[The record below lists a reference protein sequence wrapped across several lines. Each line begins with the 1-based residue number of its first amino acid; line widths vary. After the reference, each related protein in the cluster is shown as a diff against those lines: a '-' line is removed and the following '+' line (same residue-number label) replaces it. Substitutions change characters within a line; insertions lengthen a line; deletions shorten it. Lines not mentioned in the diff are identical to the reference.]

1 MDAIKKK
8 MQTLATDT
16 ASAVERASAFEL
28 EITTTT
34 ALADGYEEQVR
45 SIQKK
50 MQSLEGQFDVCVET
64 LFDVSLK
71 LEVKEKAYTNA
82 EGDVGALSRRIL
94 LLEDEEEISEDRLA
108 ATVTKLCGESKRADQ
123 AIKKRQMLENAQT
136 VSIENT
142 DSLEAQLK
150 EAKYMLEESER
161 KFEDISRKLGTL
173 EGELERSNERA
184 DMGENKITNLEEEL
198 KVVGQNLQTLEVSEE
213 KAIQREE
220 KYQKQIADLS
230 KRFNVFQSRDETAT
244 MNIAR
249 LNIKIDQV
257 EESLLTEKLKIKHV
271 SDDLNKT
278 FDDMLQY

>member
-16 ASAVERASAFEL
+16 ANAVERAAAFDI
-28 EITTTT
+28 EISSTT
-34 ALADGYEEQVR
+34 AIADGFEEQVR
-45 SIQKK
+45 NIQKK
-50 MQSLEGQFDVCVET
+50 MQTLEGQFDCCTET

-108 ATVTKLCGESKRADQ
+108 VTVTKLCKESKRADA
-123 AIKKRQMLENAQT
+123 AIKGRQQLENAQT
-136 VSIENT
+136 VSIEQT
-142 DSLEAQLK
+142 DKLEAQLK

-173 EGELERSNERA
+173 EGELERSTERA
-184 DMGENKITNLEEEL
+184 DIGENKIINLEEEL

-220 KYQKQIADLS
+220 KYQKQISDLS
-230 KRFNVFQSRDETAT
+230 KRLNLAQGRDEAAT

-249 LNIKIDQV
+249 LNIKIDQI
-257 EESLLTEKLKIKHV
+257 EESLLTEKLKIQAV

-278 FDDMLQY
+278 FDDMLKY

>member
-1 MDAIKKK
+1 
-8 MQTLATDT
+8 
-16 ASAVERASAFEL
+16 
-28 EITTTT
+28 
-34 ALADGYEEQVR
+34 
-45 SIQKK
+45 

-271 SDDLNKT
+271 S
-278 FDDMLQY
+278 